1 MAFERRQQS
10 DASLGYADLR
20 VFIDIIDQEW
30 EMDGLSDDGALR
42 ARPTRANMPARFQ
55 NDAQQPARARLSLRA
70 AVLTRVAA
78 SRALHSLQ
86 LFRRRN
92 PGAVRRSGGR
102 RRRCV
107 CVLHKSRHAAARLG
121 LILTPLSL
129 SLSSPPSRSRRRAG
143 ARGRC
148 A

>member
-55 NDAQQPARARLSLRA
+55 NDAHNNQPARASLFA
-70 AVLTRVAA
+70 PPC
-78 SRALHSLQ
+78 SRASPLPARCIHSNCLDVAI
-86 LFRRRN
+86 
-92 PGAVRRSGGR
+92 PGQYVDQADDDGGA
-102 RRRCV
+102 CV
-107 CVLHKSRHAAARLG
+107 CCTSPGMLPHALG
-121 LILTPLSL
+121 
-129 SLSSPPSRSRRRAG
+129 
-143 ARGRC
+143 
-148 A
+148 